1 MARGRR
7 RNLTQAWSAS
17 KKKRGVTPKK
27 KAVAAPAAPS
37 SSIDPYTA
45 APLVAQTAGSMLGG
59 ETGQALEWGAQGAS
73 LGAQIGS
80 VVPGVGTAVGAGIGA
95 GIGAGASLF
104 SKSGDT
110 KQKES
115 LEQLRRW
122 EKAKRE
128 RFRSTVE
135 DPAREAYRRSAISAL
150 QRQQTGLA
158 RRGLGD
164 SPMGVGLAAGMQRQY
179 DVDAESK
186 IAQLKAQMEENIEGV
201 RWDESRKELEYQR
214 GLDKNYSDNIGK
226 LIAEFGPEL
235 QKLGTGTENVLQ
247 LEDESKLAV
256 KPERDWWEGR
266 QTQQNQWAAPGAK
279 PAPVS
284 AADLGEITAPSVT
297 ERSTATGMG
306 ERELPV
312 SENLAPQAR
321 WVEGRPEIPTEY
333 IDPEFTPRQ
342 FKEPE
347 DYQADILSEIIP
359 REGPE
364 PILTQAIN
372 LVYGE
377 QPEDIISEQLTEG
390 PIQPP
395 LVQPGANVIGA
406 GAEIIQSSP
415 DGQQITIGDPA
426 VPQGQKTYH
435 WNESQQTF
443 VPMDIPVIPLS
454 TEVEEELT
462 VTEPDPYTPGFS
474 PAPGIVPVEPPTVPQ
489 PMDVPTIPT
498 VSEEEEEVIVTEPA
512 PAPAT
517 VTSPEPK
524 TTMPSMFIPSER
536 VIDRVNTFED
546 HITEYA
552 TKSGLDA
559 ALIKAIISTESGGI
573 ANAKSGAGARG
584 LMQLM
589 QPAIADAKK
598 YYPKIVE
605 GINMQTTL
613 MDDPRA
619 NIAFGTAYFK
629 YLMNRFNDDVQASLA
644 AYNAGPTRVAKL
656 IRKHGA
662 NYASYLPQETQDYVP
677 RVLSYLKMISKQN
690 PQVSRIEPG
699 GGQEQNGEL

>member
-462 VTEPDPYTPGFS
+462 VTEP
-474 PAPGIVPVEPPTVPQ
+474 
-489 PMDVPTIPT
+489 
-498 VSEEEEEVIVTEPA
+498 A
-512 PAPAT
+512 PAPVT
-517 VTSPEPK
+517 VTIPEPE